1 MTTYN
6 GYTNYETWAVGMYL
20 DGNYDGEGTY
30 KDILEITREQGAD
43 KYDTAS
49 ELQTYL
55 QGTIENSDPDG
66 IASSGIIGDLLGAAL
81 SEVNWLELAEHK
93 CTEIMEEWTTEA
105 KDLGASAAR
114 DAATWVTD
122 GNSSAGHVR
131 RLLTML
137 EEGDPAADGM
147 LPNSPNLSG
156 EWADDP
162 TPLSLARDV
171 TGLDEPADEIMDALA
186 TAFEAGVS
194 DAFMPAVEAELRRFI
209 GEEVSS

>member
-6 GYTNYETWAVGMYL
+6 GWTNYETWAVGMYL

-43 KYDTAS
+43 KYCTAS

-93 CTEIMEEWTTEA
+93 CAEVIEAWTTEA
-105 KDLGASAAR
+105 KERGQSDARAAASWA
-114 DAATWVTD
+114 TD
-122 GNSSAGHVR
+122 GNTSAGHVR

-147 LPNSPNLSG
+147 LPVSPNLSG
-156 EWADDP
+156 EWADDL
-162 TPLSLARDV
+162 TPQRLAEEV
-171 TGLDEPADEIMDALA
+171 TTLDEPSEEIVDTLSSAY
-186 TAFEAGVS
+186 EAGVS
-194 DAFMPAVEAELRRFI
+194 ETFESAVEAELRRFI
-209 GEEVSS
+209 GEEVTG